1 MALLQNLP
9 MPIQRLWLQVA
20 AFLALVWGAVTVV
33 MWVTEDSVFS
43 PEKTLVLM
51 ENAPWFADEDLG
63 EKQREEHLDKVISS
77 VIKLDFNQRSA
88 LREDGLEIMDRFF
101 KSLTDEEKG
110 EYVGRTVEENFKAV
124 MKGLEKLPAEDRR
137 RIIGGIQREMKKKAT
152 KNPEMQ
158 ILLDQ
163 DAASF
168 ERSFTKDMGLFF
180 KEAPLSMKLEMA
192 PMLEGMQGR
201 MQGMRM
207 R

>member
-1 MALLQNLP
+1 

-20 AFLALVWGAVTVV
+20 AFLALVWAGVAVV

-43 PEKTLVLM
+43 PEKTLALM
-51 ENAPWFADEDLG
+51 ESAPWFEDADLG
-63 EKQREEHLDKVISS
+63 HEQRQQHLDKIITS
-77 VIKLDFNQRSA
+77 VIKLDFNQRSTM
-88 LREDGLEIMDRFF
+88 REDGLETMDRFF

-110 EYVGRTVEENFKAV
+110 EYISRTVEENFKTV
-124 MKGLEKLPAEDRR
+124 MKGIEKLPAEERR
-137 RIIGGIQREMKKKAT
+137 RIIGGIQREMKKKSS

-158 ILLDQ
+158 MLLDQ

-168 ERSFTKDMGLFF
+168 EKTFTKDMGLFF

-192 PMLEGMQGR
+192 PMLEGMQG
-201 MQGMRM
+201 MRI

>member
-1 MALLQNLP
+1 

-20 AFLALVWGAVTVV
+20 AFLALIWAGVGVV
-33 MWVTEDSVFS
+33 MWITEDSVFS
-43 PEKTLVLM
+43 PEKTLALM
-51 ENAPWFADEDLG
+51 ESAPWFEDADLG
-63 EKQREEHLDKVISS
+63 HEQRQQHLDKIITL
-77 VIKLDFNQRSA
+77 VIKLDFNQRSTM
-88 LREDGLEIMDRFF
+88 REDGLETMDRFF

-110 EYVGRTVEENFKAV
+110 EYISRTVEENFKAV

-137 RIIGGIQREMKKKAT
+137 RIIGGIQREMKKKSS

-158 ILLDQ
+158 MLLDQ

-168 ERSFTKDMGLFF
+168 EKSFTKDMGLFF

>member
-1 MALLQNLP
+1 

-20 AFLALVWGAVTVV
+20 AFLALVWAGVAVV

-43 PEKTLVLM
+43 PEKALVLM
-51 ENAPWFADEDLG
+51 ESAPWFEDTDLG
-63 EKQREEHLDKVISS
+63 HEQRQQHLDKIITA
-77 VIKLDFNQRSA
+77 VIKLDFNQRSTM
-88 LREDGLEIMDRFF
+88 REDGLETMDRFF

-110 EYVGRTVEENFKAV
+110 EYISRTVEENFKAV

-137 RIIGGIQREMKKKAT
+137 RIIGGIQREMKKKSS

-158 ILLDQ
+158 MLLDQ

-168 ERSFTKDMGLFF
+168 EKSFTKDMGLFF
-180 KEAPLSMKLEMA
+180 KDAPLSMKLELA

>member
-1 MALLQNLP
+1 MPLQ
-9 MPIQRLWLQVA
+9 RFWFQVA
-20 AFLALVWGAVTVV
+20 AFLALVWAGVGVV

-43 PEKTLVLM
+43 SEKTLALM
-51 ENAPWFADEDLG
+51 ADAPWLADEDLA
-63 EKQREEHLDKVISS
+63 ESKRKAHLDKVINS
-77 VIKLDFNQRSA
+77 VIRLDFSQRSTM
-88 LREDGLEIMDRFF
+88 REDGLETMDRFF

-110 EYVGRTVEENFKAV
+110 EYVNRTVEENFKAV

-137 RIIGGIQREMKKKAT
+137 RIIGGIQREMKKKSA

-158 ILLDQ
+158 MMLDQ

-168 ERSFTKDMGLFF
+168 EKSFTKDMGLFF

-192 PMLEGMQGR
+192 PMLEAMQGR
-201 MQGMRM
+201 MQGMRI

>member
-1 MALLQNLP
+1 

-20 AFLALVWGAVTVV
+20 AFLALVWAGVAVV

-51 ENAPWFADEDLG
+51 ESAPWFEDTDLG
-63 EKQREEHLDKVISS
+63 HEQRQQHLDKIITA
-77 VIKLDFNQRSA
+77 VIKLDFNQRSTM
-88 LREDGLEIMDRFF
+88 REDGLETMDRFF

-110 EYVGRTVEENFKAV
+110 EYISRTVEENFKAV

-137 RIIGGIQREMKKKAT
+137 RIIGGIQREMKKKSS

-158 ILLDQ
+158 MLLYQ

-168 ERSFTKDMGLFF
+168 EKSVTKDMGLFF

>member
-1 MALLQNLP
+1 MPLQRFWFQ
-9 MPIQRLWLQVA
+9 IA
-20 AFLALVWGAVTVV
+20 AFLALVWAGVGVV

-43 PEKTLVLM
+43 SEKTLALM
-51 ENAPWFADEDLG
+51 ADAPWLADEDLA
-63 EKQREEHLDKVISS
+63 ESPRKAYLDKVINT
-77 VIKLDFNQRSA
+77 VIKLDFNQRSSM
-88 LREDGLEIMDRFF
+88 REDGLETMDRFF

-110 EYVGRTVEENFKAV
+110 EYVNRTVEENFKAV

-137 RIIGGIQREMKKKAT
+137 RIIGGIQREMKKKSA

-158 ILLDQ
+158 IMLDQ

-168 ERSFTKDMGLFF
+168 EKSFTKDMGLFF

-192 PMLEGMQGR
+192 PMLEAMQGR
-201 MQGMRM
+201 MQGMRI

>member
-1 MALLQNLP
+1 

-20 AFLALVWGAVTVV
+20 AFLALVWAGVAVV

-43 PEKTLVLM
+43 PEKTLALM
-51 ENAPWFADEDLG
+51 ESAPWFEDADFGHE
-63 EKQREEHLDKVISS
+63 QRLQHLDKIITA
-77 VIKLDFNQRSA
+77 VIKLDFNQRSTM
-88 LREDGLEIMDRFF
+88 REDGLETMDRFF

-110 EYVGRTVEENFKAV
+110 EYISRTVEENFKAV
-124 MKGLEKLPAEDRR
+124 MKGIEKLPADERR
-137 RIIGGIQREMKKKAT
+137 RIIGGIQREMKKKSS

-158 ILLDQ
+158 MLLDQ

-168 ERSFTKDMGLFF
+168 EKTFTKDMGLFF

-201 MQGMRM
+201 MQGMRL

>member
-1 MALLQNLP
+1 MPLQ
-9 MPIQRLWLQVA
+9 RFWFQVA
-20 AFLALVWGAVTVV
+20 AFLALVWAGVGVV

-43 PEKTLVLM
+43 PEKTLALM
-51 ENAPWFADEDLG
+51 ANAPWHADEDAPR
-63 EKQREEHLDKVISS
+63 KAYLDKVINS
-77 VIKLDFNQRSA
+77 VIKLDFNQRSEM
-88 LREDGLEIMDRFF
+88 REEGLETIDQFF

-124 MKGLEKLPAEDRR
+124 MKGLEKLPAVDRR
-137 RIIGGIQREMKKKAT
+137 RIIGGIQREMKKKAS

-158 ILLDQ
+158 MMLDQ
-163 DAASF
+163 SPADF
-168 ERSFTKDMGLFF
+168 EKSFTKDMGLFF

-192 PMLEGMQGR
+192 PMMEAMQGR

>member
-1 MALLQNLP
+1 
-9 MPIQRLWLQVA
+9 MPVQRLWLQVA

-43 PEKTLVLM
+43 PEKTLSLM
-51 ENAPWFADEDLG
+51 ENAPWFADESLG
-63 EKQREEHLDKVISS
+63 EKQRQEHLDKVINS
-77 VIKLDFNQRSA
+77 VIKLDFNQRGSM
-88 LREDGLEIMDRFF
+88 REDGLETMDRFF

-110 EYVGRTVEENFKAV
+110 EYVTRTVEENFKAV
-124 MKGLEKLPAEDRR
+124 MKGLEKLPPDDRR
-137 RIIGGIQREMKKKAT
+137 RIIGGIQREMKKRAT

-158 ILLDQ
+158 MLLDQ

-168 ERSFTKDMGLFF
+168 EKSFTKDMGLFF

>member
-1 MALLQNLP
+1 MAL
-9 MPIQRLWLQVA
+9 QRFWLQIA
-20 AFLALVWGAVTVV
+20 AFLVLVWAGVGVV

-43 PEKTLVLM
+43 PDKTLALM
-51 ENAPWFADEDLG
+51 AEAPWLEDENLS
-63 EKQREEHLDKVISS
+63 EPKRKAYLDKVISS
-77 VIKLDFNQRSA
+77 VLKLDFSQRNQM
-88 LREDGLEIMDRFF
+88 REDGLETMERFT

-110 EYVGRTVEENFKAV
+110 VYVGRTVEENFKAV

-137 RIIGGIQREMKKKAT
+137 RIIGGIQREMKKKAS

-158 ILLDQ
+158 MMLDQ

-168 ERSFTKDMGLFF
+168 EKNFTKDMGLFF

-201 MQGMRM
+201 MQGMRV

>member
-1 MALLQNLP
+1 MPLQ
-9 MPIQRLWLQVA
+9 RFWFQVA
-20 AFLALVWGAVTVV
+20 AFLALVWAGVGVV

-43 PEKTLVLM
+43 PEKTLALM
-51 ENAPWFADEDLG
+51 ENAPWFADEDAPR
-63 EKQREEHLDKVISS
+63 KAYLDKVINS
-77 VIKLDFNQRSA
+77 VLKLDFSQRNQM
-88 LREDGLEIMDRFF
+88 REDGLETMERFT

-137 RIIGGIQREMKKKAT
+137 RIIGGIQREMKKKAA

-158 ILLDQ
+158 MMLDQ

-168 ERSFTKDMGLFF
+168 EKSFTKDMGLFF

-192 PMLEGMQGR
+192 PMLEAMQGR
-201 MQGMRM
+201 MQGMRI

>member
-1 MALLQNLP
+1 MPLQRFWFQ
-9 MPIQRLWLQVA
+9 IA
-20 AFLALVWGAVTVV
+20 AFLALVWAGVGVV

-43 PEKTLVLM
+43 SEKTLALM
-51 ENAPWFADEDLG
+51 ADAPWLADEDLA
-63 EKQREEHLDKVISS
+63 ESPRKAYLDKVINT
-77 VIKLDFNQRSA
+77 VIKLDFNQRSSM
-88 LREDGLEIMDRFF
+88 REDGLETMDRFF

-110 EYVGRTVEENFKAV
+110 EYVNRTVEENFKAV

-137 RIIGGIQREMKKKAT
+137 RIIGGIQREMKKKAS

-158 ILLDQ
+158 MLLDQ

-168 ERSFTKDMGLFF
+168 EKSFTKDMGLFF

-192 PMLEGMQGR
+192 PMLEAMQGR
-201 MQGMRM
+201 MQGMRI

>member
-1 MALLQNLP
+1 MPLQ
-9 MPIQRLWLQVA
+9 RFWFQVA
-20 AFLALVWGAVTVV
+20 AFLALVWAGVGVV

-43 PEKTLVLM
+43 SEKTLALM
-51 ENAPWFADEDLG
+51 ADAPWLADEDLA
-63 EKQREEHLDKVISS
+63 ESKRKAHLDKVINS
-77 VIKLDFNQRSA
+77 VIRLDFSQRSTM
-88 LREDGLEIMDRFF
+88 REDGLETMDRFF

-110 EYVGRTVEENFKAV
+110 EYVNRTVEENFKAV

-137 RIIGGIQREMKKKAT
+137 RIIGGIQREMKKKSA

-158 ILLDQ
+158 MMLDQ

-168 ERSFTKDMGLFF
+168 EKSFTKDMGLFF

-192 PMLEGMQGR
+192 PMLEAMQGR
-201 MQGMRM
+201 MQGMRV